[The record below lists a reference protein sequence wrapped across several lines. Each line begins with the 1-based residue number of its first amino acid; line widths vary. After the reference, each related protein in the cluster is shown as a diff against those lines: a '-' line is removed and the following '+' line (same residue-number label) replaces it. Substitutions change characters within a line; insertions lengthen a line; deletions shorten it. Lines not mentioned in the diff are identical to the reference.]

1 MKVSFLI
8 IAYNS
13 ESTLRGVINDL
24 INQDYPHELI
34 EVILVDGN
42 STDRTKEIMKEFSK
56 QDNGFIRIEVKDNPK
71 RILPSGWNVA
81 LDSVKGE
88 IVLKVDAHASIPSD
102 FVSKN
107 VKCIKSGEKICGGQR
122 PNIIDEETPWK
133 RTLLIAESSM
143 FGSSIAPYRRNTG
156 KTYVKSLFHAAYSKE
171 VFDDVGK
178 FNEDLVRT
186 EDNEIHYRMRKAG
199 YKFCF
204 DPDIISYQHTRN
216 TLKRMLKQ
224 KYLNGYWIGRTGKIC
239 PQCLSI
245 FHFVPFAFV
254 LAIIFSTILLVLGI
268 KFVSVILWGM
278 YWLMAVLMS
287 IIAII
292 KEKFF
297 LLVLILPILFFLLH
311 ISYGIGTLIGL
322 VRFPIFKYKKKL

>member
-8 IAYNS
+8 IAYNA
-13 ESTLRGVINDL
+13 ESTLRGVINNL

-71 RILPSGWNVA
+71 RTLPSGWNVA
-81 LDSVKGE
+81 LDSVQGD

-102 FVSKN
+102 FISKN
-107 VKCIKSGEKICGGQR
+107 VRGIESGEKICGGQR

-143 FGSSIAPYRRNTG
+143 FGSSIAPYRRSTG
-156 KTYVKSLFHAAYSKE
+156 IKYVKSLFHAAYSKE
-171 VFDDVGK
+171 VFDTVGK

-204 DPDIISYQHTRN
+204 DPEIISYQHTRN
-216 TLKRMLKQ
+216 TLKKMLKQ
-224 KYLNGYWIGRTGKIC
+224 KYLNGYWIGKTSKIC

-245 FHFVPFAFV
+245 FHFVPITFV
-254 LAIIFSTILLVLGI
+254 F
-268 KFVSVILWGM
+268 
-278 YWLMAVLMS
+278 S
-287 IIAII
+287 IIASCVLAAVGY
-292 KEKFF
+292 KLF
-297 LLVLILPILFFLLH
+297 LLIIVIAYLIAAIAMTLAAINNEGYFKYSLLLPFIFLLLH
-311 ISYGIGTLIGL
+311 VSYGVGTLVGL
-322 VRFPIFKYKKKL
+322 IKIPVRYKNII

>member
-8 IAYNS
+8 IAYNA
-13 ESTLRGVINDL
+13 EATLKGVINDL

-71 RILPSGWNVA
+71 RTLPSGWNVA
-81 LDSVKGE
+81 LDSVQGD

-107 VKCIKSGEKICGGQR
+107 VRCIESGEKICGGQR

-143 FGSSIAPYRRNTG
+143 FGSSIAPYRRSTG
-156 KTYVKSLFHAAYSKE
+156 RKYVKSLFHAAYSKE
-171 VFDDVGK
+171 VFDTVGK

-204 DPDIISYQHTRN
+204 DPEIISYQHTRN
-216 TLKRMLKQ
+216 SLKKMLKQ
-224 KYLNGYWIGRTGKIC
+224 KYLNGYWIGKTSKVC
-239 PQCLSI
+239 PKCLSI

-254 LAIIFSTILLVLGI
+254 
-268 KFVSVILWGM
+268 
-278 YWLMAVLMS
+278 
-287 IIAII
+287 IAII
-292 KEKFF
+292 ISTIILGIGSNFAAVTLWSVYWLVAILISIVSIVEEKFSV
-297 LLVLILPILFFLLH
+297 LLVILPVLFFLLH
-311 ISYGIGTLIGL
+311 IAYGIGTLCG
-322 VRFPIFKYKKKL
+322 IFSINIE